1 MTRRVRSAVSVLSH
15 DTAVQSWEALGSL
28 PCFANCHSMRSA
40 AIPVFDLRS
49 VCVTELEA
57 YIGSSTCNM
66 RNSVAARWPCQIFSF
81 GIYFQLSN
89 LQNCQFVTEDILWL
103 LHSRQIGFCHQEK
116 ECPAQQRAWL
126 LSKGDLNPIK
136 EHAKQTMT
144 LCSLRKQRRS
154 FAEQGPV
161 VLRGM
166 LLSLHSSRE

>member
-1 MTRRVRSAVSVLSH
+1 MWTNREDRRCAGTLPCDTVSV
-15 DTAVQSWEALGSL
+15 VQIPGFRSLTRHGSSVLGSE
-28 PCFANCHSMRSA
+28 PACHVLQIADSMRSA
-40 AIPVFDLRS
+40 AIGVCDLRS
-49 VCVTELEA
+49 VCATELEA
-57 YIGSSTCNM
+57 YIGDCTCNL

-136 EHAKQTMT
+136 E
-144 LCSLRKQRRS
+144 
-154 FAEQGPV
+154 P
-161 VLRGM
+161 
-166 LLSLHSSRE
+166 SRQ